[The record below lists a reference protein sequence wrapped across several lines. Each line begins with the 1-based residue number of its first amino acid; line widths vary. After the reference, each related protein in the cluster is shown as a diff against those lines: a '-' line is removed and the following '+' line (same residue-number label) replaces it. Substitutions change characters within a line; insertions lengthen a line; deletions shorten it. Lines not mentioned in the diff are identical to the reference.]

1 MEINNTD
8 PNIVRK
14 TYEWLDQHTKYGSS
28 FHGRSLLPI
37 VKSLKNVNSVLDVGT
52 GRGEFCNWA
61 IENLCQDVT
70 GSDFAIN
77 PNPSF
82 LNKNINFIK
91 NLSHEIPLPDNSV
104 DLLVSFDVLEHIRPE
119 DIPETIKEFSRV
131 TKKYMLHKVSST
143 AASDGP
149 TENPYLPSI
158 KNLHL
163 IQQGRGA
170 WEHMFHTN
178 LDADDWRIYRIDRAI
193 FVIKKD
199 AEDKAMREDELGKKI
214 NDEERARKRAE
225 RKARAMERKEEKQK
239 RLDE

>member
-14 TYEWLDQHTKYGSS
+14 AYEWFDQHTTYGSS
-28 FHGRSLLPI
+28 FHGRALLPF

-61 IENLCQDVT
+61 IDNLCQDVT

-77 PNPSF
+77 PDPSF

-104 DLLVSFDVLEHIRPE
+104 DLVVSFDVLEHIRPE
-119 DIPETIKEFSRV
+119 DIPETIREFSRV
-131 TKKYMLHKVSST
+131 AKKYMLHKIST
-143 AASDGP
+143 TPASANS
-149 TENPYLPSI
+149 ENPYLPSI

-163 IQQGRGA
+163 IQQGRGV
-170 WEHMFHTN
+170 WEHMFRTN
-178 LDADDWRIYRIDRAI
+178 VDADDWRIWRLDRAI
-193 FVIKKD
+193 FGIKKD
-199 AEDKAMREDELGKKI
+199 AEDKAMQGDLDYHAG
-214 NDEERARKRAE
+214 KRAE
-225 RKARAMERKEEKQK
+225 RKARRSKAKET